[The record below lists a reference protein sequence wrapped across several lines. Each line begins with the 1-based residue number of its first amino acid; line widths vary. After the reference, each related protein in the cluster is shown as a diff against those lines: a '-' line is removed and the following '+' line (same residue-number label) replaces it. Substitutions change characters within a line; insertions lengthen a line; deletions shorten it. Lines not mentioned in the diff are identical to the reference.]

1 MQLLDLLRRY
11 HTQAAK
17 VALVVGSILLLI
29 NQHDAL
35 FEYRDIQWLPA
46 VLTYCVP
53 FCVFML
59 GKWSSERDCKRSSG
73 LNVPISRYR

>member
-1 MQLLDLLRRY
+1 MQLLEVFKRY
-11 HTQAAK
+11 YTQATR
-17 VALVVGSILLLI
+17 VALVVGTILLLI

-35 FEYRDIQWLPA
+35 FGYQDIQWLPA

-59 GKWSSERDCKRSSG
+59 GKWSSDRDCERSSG

>member
-1 MQLLDLLRRY
+1 MQLLELFRRY
-11 HTQAAK
+11 YTQAAK
-17 VALVVGSILLLI
+17 VALVVGTILLLI

-35 FEYRDIQWLPA
+35 FGYEEIQWLPA

-59 GKWSSERDCKRSSG
+59 GKWSSERDCQRTSG
-73 LNVPISRYR
+73 LNVPVSRYR

>member
-1 MQLLDLLRRY
+1 MQLLELLKRY
-11 HTQAAK
+11 YTQATR
-17 VALVVGSILLLI
+17 VALVVGTILLLI

-35 FEYRDIQWLPA
+35 FGYQDIQWLPA

-59 GKWSSERDCKRSSG
+59 GKWSSDRDCERSSG

>member
-1 MQLLDLLRRY
+1 MQLLELLRRY

-29 NQHDAL
+29 NQHEAL
-35 FEYRDIQWLPA
+35 FGYQDIQWLPA

-59 GKWSSERDCKRSSG
+59 GKLSSERDCRKSSR
-73 LNVPISRYR
+73 LNVPVSRYR

>member
-1 MQLLDLLRRY
+1 MPLLELFRRY
-11 HTQAAK
+11 HKQAAN

-35 FEYRDIQWLPA
+35 FGSQKIQWLPA

-59 GKWSSERDCKRSSG
+59 GKLSSERDCQKSSG
-73 LNVPISRYR
+73 LNVPVSRYR

>member
-1 MQLLDLLRRY
+1 MPLRELIKRY
-11 HTQAAK
+11 YRQASK
-17 VALVVGSILLLI
+17 VAVVVGTILLLI

-35 FEYRDIQWLPA
+35 FGDQQVQWLPA

-59 GKWSSERDCKRSSG
+59 GKWSSERDCRKSSG
-73 LNVPISRYR
+73 LNVPVSRFR